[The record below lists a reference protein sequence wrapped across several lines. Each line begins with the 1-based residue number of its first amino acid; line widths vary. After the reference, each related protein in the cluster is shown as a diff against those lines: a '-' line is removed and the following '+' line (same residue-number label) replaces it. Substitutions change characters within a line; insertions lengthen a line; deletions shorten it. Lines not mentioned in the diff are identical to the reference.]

1 MFSGVSLNPAMMLS
15 SGCQALELRE
25 RVHGGARCWCVQLCL
40 SEGEDNLFDFTEV

>member
-1 MFSGVSLNPAMMLS
+1 MFSGVSLNPGMMLS